1 MQQNSQLPS
10 QPEGREEEEEEET
23 KTGVLAANT
32 SSPG

>member
-10 QPEGREEEEEEET
+10 QPEGREEEEEET

>member
-10 QPEGREEEEEEET
+10 QPEEEEEET

-32 SSPG
+32 SSLG